1 MATLSIFNRQHSV
14 PLTMSEFGDPEY
26 FDSPPLSTPIWST
39 WTTQLDK
46 RRKHS
51 IINTLN
57 IEKPALPALKSM
69 RKPVAIDSKGEI
81 ARLNRRLALDRILI
95 DPVHEARC
103 SIDFDEESTCT
114 GNPACFPAV
123 PLKFPSPPIAPCPAS
138 WLSNAGATTHVPGG
152 ERRRA
157 GLRLSWQLHR
167 YNQGRLLEDFGPRYQ
182 GLPGHCLPVP
192 AARPARRARGSPPRS
207 DRRSS
212 SRPVPQGSPYGPAKS
227 NRTRPIIV
235 TAACDHILPTLP
247 PGSRNRYPRP
257 HQGAW
262 AETRTASGRAA
273 SSTACEHS
281 PGVGRPLH
289 TPQTPATRH
298 AILPRITA
306 ITATAL
312 ALQTIP
318 TWQKLKI

>member
-1 MATLSIFNRQHSV
+1 
-14 PLTMSEFGDPEY
+14 
-26 FDSPPLSTPIWST
+26 
-39 WTTQLDK
+39 
-46 RRKHS
+46 
-51 IINTLN
+51 
-57 IEKPALPALKSM
+57 M
-69 RKPVAIDSKGEI
+69 RKPVAIDRRGEI

-114 GNPACFPAV
+114 GNLVCFSAV

-138 WLSNAGATTHVPGG
+138 CSSNAGVTTHVPGG

-157 GLRLSWQLHR
+157 GLRLSWQLYR

-212 SRPVPQGSPYGPAKS
+212 SRPAPQGSPYGPAKS
-227 NRTRPIIV
+227 NRARPIVV
-235 TAACDHILPTLP
+235 TAACEHTLPTLHKTASQRWPTPP
-247 PGSRNRYPRP
+247 PGSRNGILVPTK
-257 HQGAW
+257 
-262 AETRTASGRAA
+262 ESGQRLVQQAN
-273 SSTACEHS
+273 E
-281 PGVGRPLH
+281 PLH
-289 TPQTPATRH
+289 QRH
-298 AILPRITA
+298 ASTHPEWAVLFTHRNPLRHDTPSFHRITA

-312 ALQTIP
+312 APQTIP
-318 TWQKLKI
+318 TWQKT